1 MRNWGR
7 AAGAPTGPSSCA
19 GPSTSARFLYEVTAN
34 QPLKDIPWDRPTGVK
49 TNDTGGSLRTT
60 MEEVK
65 AEASEPHK
73 KKKKEKDLMSAS
85 GFNLTS

>member
-1 MRNWGR
+1 
-7 AAGAPTGPSSCA
+7 
-19 GPSTSARFLYEVTAN
+19 
-34 QPLKDIPWDRPTGVK
+34 VK

-73 KKKKEKDLMSAS
+73 KKKKK
-85 GFNLTS
+85 G